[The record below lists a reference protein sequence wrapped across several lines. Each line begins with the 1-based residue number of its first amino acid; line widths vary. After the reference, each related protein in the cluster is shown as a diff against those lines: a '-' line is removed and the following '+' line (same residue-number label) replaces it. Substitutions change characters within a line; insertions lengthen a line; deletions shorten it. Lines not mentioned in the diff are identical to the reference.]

1 MSRIFVNL
9 TIKSGESTRRLV
21 KIQTFVQL
29 PASAASHNLTI
40 CRFFFLLLAL
50 RVVGVSE
57 TEAWI
62 LALSWLYCKT
72 DKDMI

>member
-29 PASAASHNLTI
+29 PASANLTI